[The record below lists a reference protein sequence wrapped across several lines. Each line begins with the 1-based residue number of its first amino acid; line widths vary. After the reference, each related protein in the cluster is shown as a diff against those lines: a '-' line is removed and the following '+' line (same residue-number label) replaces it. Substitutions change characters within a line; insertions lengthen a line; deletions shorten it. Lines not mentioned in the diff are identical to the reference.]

1 MKELLQ
7 QLASYNAWASR
18 RITDVILMLPEEKCH
33 QELPGSFPT
42 IFKTILHCWDAE
54 SVWWQRVRLQ
64 ERTVAPSEHFN
75 GKMNDAIQGLLHQ
88 SKQWEEWVHQSPER
102 ALEHVFQYYNN
113 KKESFKQP
121 VFQVVT
127 HVINHSTYHRG
138 QMITQLHQLGVDK
151 LPATDFIVYTRKK

>member
-7 QLASYNAWASR
+7 QLASYNVWATR
-18 RITDVILMLPEEKCH
+18 RIADVILTLPEEKCQ
-33 QELPGSFPT
+33 QELPGSFST
-42 IFKTILHCWDAE
+42 IFKTVLHCWDAE
-54 SVWWQRVRLQ
+54 AVWWQRVRLQ
-64 ERTVAPSEHFN
+64 ERTIAPSEQFSGTMKDVVN
-75 GKMNDAIQGLLHQ
+75 GLLNQ
-88 SKQWEEWVHQSPER
+88 SKQWEEWIHQSSER

-121 VFQVVT
+121 VSQVIT

-151 LPATDFIVYTRKK
+151 LPATDFIVWSRKK